1 MSLPLPLLALHD
13 HPGAVDAVEAVD
25 AVDAVGVRV
34 RSGRP
39 SYGWPQLPEM
49 PETVTRDVRYFMNG
63 QPDSEYDQLDS
74 VEKMEAKVQE
84 LFHWLENGTS
94 DVRWRYW
101 QGNFQPDTD
110 LSTVPWPRA
119 GPMVPLHG
127 AKSQHRGLARHLAR
141 EYMTSRLEDRLFR
154 ADDGQPDGIED
165 VPELDRAFNP
175 EYYKWLDRK

>member
-13 HPGAVDAVEAVD
+13 HPGAADAGE

-39 SYGWPQLPEM
+39 SYGWM
-49 PETVTRDVRYFMNG
+49 PETLETVTHDVRYFMNG

-74 VEKMEAKVQE
+74 AEKKEAKVQE

-94 DVRWRYW
+94 DVRWRFLH
-101 QGNFQPDTD
+101 GNYQPDRD
-110 LSTVPWPRA
+110 LSTVPWPKA

-127 AKSQHRGLARHLAR
+127 AKSQNRGLARRLAH
-141 EYMTSRLEDRLFR
+141 EYMERRLEDRLFR
-154 ADDGQPDGIED
+154 ADDGQPEGIED

-175 EYYKWLDRK
+175 EYYKWLARK